1 MIKQSTCRNRR
12 RLCGEFCK
20 EKSALVRRIRWKSC
34 GNWFVGSAFGNKGS
48 LRLFF
53 EVSLF
58 ALTIKGV
65 KRKAIL
71 LLPEIFSIIH
81 SYATETIDRS
91 MPVSNRRHVMQ
102 SKGKFE
108 RPCDKAYC
116 VGTTTK
122 QG

>member
-1 MIKQSTCRNRR
+1 M
-12 RLCGEFCK
+12 CGEFCK